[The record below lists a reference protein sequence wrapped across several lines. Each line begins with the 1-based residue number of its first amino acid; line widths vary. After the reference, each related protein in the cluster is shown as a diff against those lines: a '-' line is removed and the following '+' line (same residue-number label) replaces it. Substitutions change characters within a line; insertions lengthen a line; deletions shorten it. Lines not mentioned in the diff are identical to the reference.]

1 MINSLKNYYFFTAGI
16 TLGMMVLL
24 LVPLT
29 TLPKIHS
36 PLFPVDKL
44 VHFILFTTWM
54 LSFLLETKQ
63 RLSILSIFII
73 GICLA
78 LSTELL
84 QLATKNRQFDI
95 FDAMYDTTGLLVGR
109 LLYGAIVLVRRN
121 KKPESDD

>member
-1 MINSLKNYYFFTAGI
+1 MINILKNYYFFTASI
-16 TLGMMVLL
+16 TLSMIVLL
-24 LVPLT
+24 LVPLS

-44 VHFILFTTWM
+44 VHLILFMTWM

-95 FDAMYDTTGLLVGR
+95 FDAMYDATGLLAGLWV
-109 LLYGAIVLVRRN
+109 YGAIVLVRRN
-121 KKPESDD
+121 KKNKK